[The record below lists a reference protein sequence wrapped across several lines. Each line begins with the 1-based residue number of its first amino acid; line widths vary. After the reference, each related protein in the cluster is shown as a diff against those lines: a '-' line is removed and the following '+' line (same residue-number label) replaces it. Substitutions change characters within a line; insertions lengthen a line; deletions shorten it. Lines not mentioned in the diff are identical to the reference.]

1 MPAGKPEQSSA
12 MLYGMIVF
20 IILFVAATVFAI
32 MFYVKYSDTS
42 TQLATQ
48 QSSNRELATGEEARN
63 VGQLIGDRD
72 GSYLGT
78 LLGQF
83 DNLYKLA
90 TGKMAVE
97 EQSTSAKL
105 SMAQE
110 LVNDMYAAVGGGS
123 TAPDDVSLAWIASQ
137 LRSQRDE
144 YMQRSQTLA
153 STIEQMKED
162 WDNAVANFSETEEQL
177 LEEKAIFSSQA
188 QSMQKQVDQIQQLA
202 DQGAETQMSMLQSQL
217 EEKNQKISATSQQ
230 LAELEELYSKS
241 ESSRRRLEEK
251 IESIKPRPDIELE
264 AYKPDGYV
272 LSVDVQ
278 RGIAYLSIGSDDKI
292 YRGLTFTIFDKANPR
307 PEDGKGKAEV
317 KVFEVMSKV
326 CAARIIQSRPD
337 SPVIE
342 GDIAANLIWDSKTPY
357 QFVVTGEFDI
367 TGDGKVDY
375 RGRETIMQLIRDW
388 GGIISDEISV
398 NTDFVVAG
406 NPPRRIS
413 EPEGE
418 TDSVDPLAEEKYEQ
432 TQQSYQQYKALLEK
446 AGDLSIP
453 VFDTRRFMNLIGYN
467 TEAKLSMPKM

>member
-20 IILFVAATVFAI
+20 IILFIAATVFAI
-32 MFYVKYSDTS
+32 MFYVKYSDFS
-42 TQLATQ
+42 TRLA
-48 QSSNRELATGEEARN
+48 SEESARRELATSEQARN
-63 VGQLIGDRD
+63 AQQLIGEAD
-72 GSYLGT
+72 GTYLGT

-83 DNLYKLA
+83 NSLYKLA
-90 TGKMAVE
+90 TGKMAVD
-97 EQSTSAKL
+97 EQSTEAKL
-105 SMAQE
+105 AITQE
-110 LVNDMYAAVGGGS
+110 LVNEMYAGVGDAQA
-123 TAPDDVSLAWIASQ
+123 APDDVSLAWIASQ
-137 LRSQRDE
+137 LKTQRDE
-144 YMQRSQTLA
+144 YLQRSQTLA
-153 STIEQMKED
+153 ARIEQIQKD
-162 WDNAVANFSETEEQL
+162 WDNDIANFSKTEEQL

-188 QSMQKQVDQIQQLA
+188 EAMTSQVNKIQRLA
-202 DQGAETQMSMLQSQL
+202 EQGAETQMSLLQGQL
-217 EEKNQKISATSQQ
+217 DERNQKITATSQQ
-230 LAELEELYSKS
+230 LTELEELYVKS
-241 ESSRRRLEEK
+241 ESSRRRLEQQ

-278 RGIAYLSIGSDDKI
+278 RGIAYLSIGGDDKV

-342 GDIAANLIWDSKTPY
+342 GDIAANLIWDNEIPY
-357 QFVVTGEFDI
+357 NFVVTGEFDI

-375 RGRETIMQLIRDW
+375 RGRETIVQLIREW
-388 GGIISDEISV
+388 GGIISDEVSV

-413 EPEGE
+413 EPEDE
-418 TDSVDPLAEEKYEQ
+418 TADVDPLAEEKYQQ
-432 TQQSYQQYKALLEK
+432 TRQSYEEYKSLLEK

-467 TEAKLSMPKM
+467 TEAKLSVPEM